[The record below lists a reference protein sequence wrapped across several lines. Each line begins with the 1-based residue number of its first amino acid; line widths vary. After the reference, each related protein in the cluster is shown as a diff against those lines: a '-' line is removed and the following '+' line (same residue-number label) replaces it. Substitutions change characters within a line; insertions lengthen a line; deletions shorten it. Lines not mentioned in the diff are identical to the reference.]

1 MSAKLK
7 DFCDKKGITIMY
19 AAPYMPEENGV
30 AERGWRTIVTMKDSL
45 LINSGLPLEFWAE
58 VMDTANYLRN
68 HLPTKSQVG
77 ELILEESW
85 TGEKQDVGHI
95 KTFGSTVSVVI
106 SKEKRHKSDI
116 YKNWKGIFIG
126 YSHDTTKHV
135 RAWAPKK

>member
-30 AERGWRTIVTMKDSL
+30 AERGWRTIVTMK
-45 LINSGLPLEFWAE
+45 
-58 VMDTANYLRN
+58 DTANYLRN

-106 SKEKRHKSDI
+106 PKEKRHKSDI

-135 RAWAPKK
+135 RAWAPKT